1 MEYRAFDSSGES
13 RLLGR
18 FAVRLMPIS
27 ARTDDEL
34 PPTYKF
40 RGPREHFS
48 GIGRSLAG
56 TLSQPGPHSNLDS
69 DIHQMEQQAY
79 TGVLRAFKMQS
90 DALTWEKE
98 SLITELR
105 RELKVSDEEHRVL
118 LNKVNEEEAVHRI
131 RQSRQ
136 GCGMQSSLHHN
147 SVIAHNLVPL
157 KRQKKSHPVP
167 VYSLPV
173 GPQSP
178 IMPLHAVAGNKADT
192 VGLMAPENIRWGSA
206 YQTLPNQV
214 GWLSSDGAM
223 PGTGR
228 RSERFYENGY
238 HASPNGISLFNSNH
252 IDVPNTG
259 NLVKKVERVLSRP
272 DVYAI
277 QKAKKLLIDQEQSL
291 LDAIAK
297 LDEASDSESELKDD
311 PALGKFYAAMDTI
324 EKLHEEVQKPL
335 EQLVDGEALLE
346 LADVLVSSTK
356 AENRDGPTPSE
367 FVTAL
372 LRKFGVTATP
382 LDDSNEPFSWSSLGG
397 AASTLF
403 MTATGCQTMHGP
415 MGLAIKERRH
425 VFRRESGRLDSRPAE
440 PDALA
445 PDQDE
450 RNDTDKNMA
459 VMFDLLVHHKSVK
472 LEHLILNRQSFA
484 QTVENIFALSFLVK
498 DGRAEINV
506 VDSGDHFV
514 APRNAPAA
522 GLIAS
527 RKVTNSQF
535 VFRFDTED
543 WQFPAI
549 SHPYNSASC
558 IDIPS
563 VGVDVLPCSAH
574 SQIMQRVVKPGEE
587 VMPHRSSYH
596 GGEYRNTQSC
606 PARDCTELGSDS
618 EHLKEDKFAKED
630 PVEFTNDE
638 AVKENLINWCSEDDT
653 MKKRKRQHVARR
665 LFSADD

>member
-1 MEYRAFDSSGES
+1 M
-13 RLLGR
+13 
-18 FAVRLMPIS
+18 
-27 ARTDDEL
+27 
-34 PPTYKF
+34 
-40 RGPREHFS
+40 
-48 GIGRSLAG
+48 
-56 TLSQPGPHSNLDS
+56 
-69 DIHQMEQQAY
+69 
-79 TGVLRAFKMQS
+79 
-90 DALTWEKE
+90 
-98 SLITELR
+98 
-105 RELKVSDEEHRVL
+105 
-118 LNKVNEEEAVHRI
+118 I
-131 RQSRQ
+131 R
-136 GCGMQSSLHHN
+136 
-147 SVIAHNLVPL
+147 
-157 KRQKKSHPVP
+157 
-167 VYSLPV
+167 
-173 GPQSP
+173 
-178 IMPLHAVAGNKADT
+178 
-192 VGLMAPENIRWGSA
+192 
-206 YQTLPNQV
+206 
-214 GWLSSDGAM
+214 
-223 PGTGR
+223 
-228 RSERFYENGY
+228 
-238 HASPNGISLFNSNH
+238 
-252 IDVPNTG
+252 
-259 NLVKKVERVLSRP
+259 
-272 DVYAI
+272 
-277 QKAKKLLIDQEQSL
+277 
-291 LDAIAK
+291 
-297 LDEASDSESELKDD
+297 ELKDD

-356 AENRDGPTPSE
+356 AENRDEPTPSE

-425 VFRRESGRLDSRPAE
+425 VFRRESGCLDSRPAE

-543 WQFPAI
+543 WQ
-549 SHPYNSASC
+549 
-558 IDIPS
+558 
-563 VGVDVLPCSAH
+563 
-574 SQIMQRVVKPGEE
+574 IMQRVVKPGEE
-587 VMPHRSSYH
+587 VMPRRSSYH

-606 PARDCTELGSDS
+606 PARDCTKLGSDS